1 LVLSY
6 NWSFLIFPELSNSG
20 SPPAEP
26 VVYPGLIKQST
37 TNFTIKEGTMKTLG
51 KKLLILC
58 LIGFLASGFVSCK
71 KEGTAEKA
79 GKQIDQAIDSAKK
92 QVEEATK

>member
-1 LVLSY
+1 M
-6 NWSFLIFPELSNSG
+6 
-20 SPPAEP
+20 
-26 VVYPGLIKQST
+26 KQST
-37 TNFTIKEGTMKTLG
+37 TNFIIKEVIMKKLG

-58 LIGFLASGFVSCK
+58 LMGFLACGFVGCK

-79 GKQIDQAIDSAKK
+79 GKKIDQAIDSAKK

>member
-1 LVLSY
+1 MKRIGFFKIYFLV
-6 NWSFLIFPELSNSG
+6 NRTM
-20 SPPAEP
+20 
-26 VVYPGLIKQST
+26 KQSII
-37 TNFTIKEGTMKTLG
+37 NFIIKESAMKSLG

>member
-1 LVLSY
+1 
-6 NWSFLIFPELSNSG
+6 
-20 SPPAEP
+20 
-26 VVYPGLIKQST
+26 
-37 TNFTIKEGTMKTLG
+37 MKSLG

>member
-1 LVLSY
+1 V
-6 NWSFLIFPELSNSG
+6 NRI
-20 SPPAEP
+20 
-26 VVYPGLIKQST
+26 IKQST
-37 TNFTIKEGTMKTLG
+37 TNFIIKEVIM
-51 KKLLILC
+51 KKLGEKLIILC
-58 LIGFLASGFVSCK
+58 LMSFLACGFVGCK